1 MTDTGR
7 KAMQYGN
14 TVVILM
20 VILVAICGVGLA
32 GLAVY
37 CLNKSIDQSE
47 G

>member
-1 MTDTGR
+1 
-7 KAMQYGN
+7 MQYGN

>member
-1 MTDTGR
+1 MRGG

-20 VILVAICGVGLA
+20 VILVSVCGVGLA

-37 CLNKSIDQSE
+37 CLNKSVDQSE